1 MQRIRR
7 TLSVKL
13 IMVFFPAIMGFLT
26 FGFFVLRYKNAL
38 DASATVQRTLH
49 ITAAGVQALCSG
61 IPFDALTA
69 DAAREEPFL
78 TLQQKLHKLQE
89 QTGVY
94 NIQLIKKTDGQ
105 LIVLTATHGTDSFF
119 TLTDPPPE
127 LLQTFQ
133 TNTITFT
140 ASPYRNRFGT
150 VQSLFMPLDN
160 ADSANRYV
168 RYVIAVDSDYSGRH
182 EQLMRSVW
190 LTVIPVFLF
199 CIVCLAVV
207 VFLVTVFFVRP
218 LREFR
223 KNLDDIGM
231 GTADLS
237 IRLEVKGNDEISD
250 TARTFNNFIAH
261 LNMMIAD
268 LKANAS
274 QTYLVEK
281 KLFAASQGTAAS
293 INQIRSNT
301 AAISK
306 SAEMLKQDAGDT
318 NALSENVSGIAQNLV
333 ETIRYQTQASESSAE
348 AADEMIKSFSII
360 AADISR
366 LESFSESLESK
377 SESGILRMDETEK
390 VVTDINTRIHAIDAF
405 VQMIDDIAE
414 KTNTLAMNAAIESAH
429 AGEYGKGFSV
439 VAEEIRKLADD
450 AKKNA
455 ESIAHSLKDII
466 DRTQAAARITE
477 ETKRSFTD
485 IDNGVHQ
492 TGKAF
497 ISMREQIETVSGAA
511 DAIQQAVLNL
521 RRQQEL
527 VASNAQTL
535 GGVSSELAST
545 GGKIETLAA
554 KVNTGITEILTG
566 MDEISGA
573 EHIVIQEAESLNEII
588 GSVKNQIDKFKTSA
602 DTEET
607 VAS

>member
-26 FGFFVLRYKNAL
+26 FRFFVLRYKNAL
-38 DASATVQRTLH
+38 DASATVRRTLH

-69 DAAREEPFL
+69 DATREEPFL
-78 TLQQKLHKLQE
+78 TLQQKLKKLQE

-94 NIQLIKKTDGQ
+94 NIQLIRKTDGQ

-127 LLQTFQ
+127 LLQAFQ
-133 TNTITFT
+133 TNAVTFT

-168 RYVIAVDSDYSGRH
+168 IALDSDYSGRH

-199 CIVCLAVV
+199 CICCLAVV

-261 LNMMIAD
+261 LNTMIAD

-281 KLFAASQGTAAS
+281 KLFAASQGTAVS

-333 ETIRYQTQASESSAE
+333 ETIRHQTQASESSAE

-390 VVTDINTRIHAIDAF
+390 VVTDINTRIHAIDTF

-439 VAEEIRKLADD
+439 VAEEIRKLAED

-466 DRTQAAARITE
+466 DRTQAAALITE

-545 GGKIETLAA
+545 GGKIESLAA
-554 KVNTGITEILTG
+554 QVNTGIAEILTG

-573 EHIVIQEAESLNEII
+573 EHIVIKEAESLNEII
-588 GSVKNQIDKFKTSA
+588 GSVQNQIDKFKTSA
-602 DTEET
+602 ETE
-607 VAS
+607 

>member
-26 FGFFVLRYKNAL
+26 FRFFVLRYKNAL
-38 DASATVQRTLH
+38 DASATVRRTLH

-69 DAAREEPFL
+69 DATREEPFL
-78 TLQQKLHKLQE
+78 TLQQKLKKLQE

-94 NIQLIKKTDGQ
+94 NIQLIRKTDGQ

-127 LLQTFQ
+127 LLQAFQ
-133 TNTITFT
+133 TNAVTFT

-168 RYVIAVDSDYSGRH
+168 IALDSDYSGRH

-199 CIVCLAVV
+199 CICCLAVV

-261 LNMMIAD
+261 LNTMIAD

-281 KLFAASQGTAAS
+281 KLFAASQGTAVS

-333 ETIRYQTQASESSAE
+333 ETIRHQTQASESSAE

-390 VVTDINTRIHAIDAF
+390 VVTDINTRIHAIDTF

-439 VAEEIRKLADD
+439 VAEEIRKLAED

-466 DRTQAAARITE
+466 DRTQAAALITE

>member
-1 MQRIRR
+1 
-7 TLSVKL
+7 
-13 IMVFFPAIMGFLT
+13 MVFFPAIMGFLT

-38 DASATVQRTLH
+38 DASAEVRRTLH

-61 IPFDALTA
+61 ISFDGLTA
-69 DAAREEPFL
+69 DSCREDPFL
-78 TLQQKLHKLQE
+78 TLQQKLNKLQK

-94 NIQLIKKTDGQ
+94 NIWLIRNTDGQ
-105 LIVLTATHGTDSFF
+105 LLVLAAPHGTDSFF

-127 LLQTFQ
+127 LLQAFQ
-133 TNTITFT
+133 TDTITFT
-140 ASPYRNRFGT
+140 DSPYTNRFGT
-150 VQSLFMPLDN
+150 VQSLFMPLDD

-168 RYVIAVDSDYSGRH
+168 IAIDSDYSGRH

-223 KNLDDIGM
+223 KNLDDIGR

-250 TARTFNNFIAH
+250 TTHTFNNFIAH
-261 LNMMIAD
+261 LNTMIAD

-274 QTYLVEK
+274 QTYLVEQ

-306 SAEMLKQDAGDT
+306 SAELLKQDSGDT
-318 NALSENVSGIAQNLV
+318 NALSENVSGIAQDLV
-333 ETIRYQTQASESSAE
+333 EAIRHQTQASVSSAE
-348 AADEMIKSFSII
+348 AADEMIKSFFII
-360 AADISR
+360 AEEIGR
-366 LESFSESLESK
+366 LEAFSESLETK

-390 VVTDINTRIHAIDAF
+390 VVTDINTRIHAIDLF
-405 VQMIDDIAE
+405 VKMIDDIAE
-414 KTNTLAMNAAIESAH
+414 KTNMLAMNAAIESAH

-455 ESIAHSLKDII
+455 EAIAHSLKDII
-466 DRTQAAARITE
+466 DRTQAAAHITE

-485 IDNGVHQ
+485 IDSGVHQ

-511 DAIQQAVLNL
+511 DAIQQAALNL

-527 VASNAQTL
+527 VASSAQTL
-535 GGVSSELAST
+535 GGVSSELART
-545 GGKIETLAA
+545 GGKIESLAA
-554 KVNTGITEILTG
+554 QVNTGITEILIG

-588 GSVKNQIDKFKTSA
+588 GSVKNQIDKFKTS
-602 DTEET
+602 TEAE
-607 VAS
+607 

>member
-26 FGFFVLRYKNAL
+26 FRFFVLRYKNAL
-38 DASATVQRTLH
+38 DASATVRRTLH

-69 DAAREEPFL
+69 DATREEPFL
-78 TLQQKLHKLQE
+78 TLQQKLKKLQE

-94 NIQLIKKTDGQ
+94 NIQLIRKTDGQ

-127 LLQTFQ
+127 LLQAFQ
-133 TNTITFT
+133 TNAVTFT

-160 ADSANRYV
+160 ADSANRD
-168 RYVIAVDSDYSGRH
+168 VIALDSDYSGRH

-199 CIVCLAVV
+199 CICCLAVV

-261 LNMMIAD
+261 LNTMIAD

-281 KLFAASQGTAAS
+281 KLFAASQGTAVS

-333 ETIRYQTQASESSAE
+333 ETIRHQTQASESSAE

-390 VVTDINTRIHAIDAF
+390 VVTDINTRIHAIDTF

-439 VAEEIRKLADD
+439 VAEEIRKLAED

-466 DRTQAAARITE
+466 DRTQAAALITE

>member
-1 MQRIRR
+1 MQQIRR

-13 IMVFFPAIMGFLT
+13 IMVFFPSIMGFLT

-38 DASATVQRTLH
+38 DASAEIRRTLH
-49 ITAAGVQALCSG
+49 ITAAGVQALCSD
-61 IPFDALTA
+61 IPFDRLTA
-69 DAAREEPFL
+69 DSCKNEPFPA
-78 TLQQKLHKLQE
+78 LQQKLNKLQE

-94 NIQLIKKTDGQ
+94 NILIIRKTDDQ
-105 LIVLTATHGTDSFF
+105 LLVLTATHGADSFF

-127 LLQTFQ
+127 LLQAFQ
-133 TNTITFT
+133 TNAVTFT
-140 ASPYRNRFGT
+140 ASPYTNRFGT
-150 VQSLFMPLDN
+150 VQSLFLPLDN

-168 RYVIAVDSDYSGRH
+168 IAIDSDYSGRH
-182 EQLMRSVW
+182 EQLIRSVW

-199 CIVCLAVV
+199 CMACLAVV

-218 LREFR
+218 LMELR
-223 KNLDDIGM
+223 KNLDDIGR

-250 TARTFNNFIAH
+250 TAHTFNNFIAH
-261 LNMMIAD
+261 LNTMIAD
-268 LKANAS
+268 LKTNAS
-274 QTYLVEK
+274 QIGLVEQR
-281 KLFAASQGTAAS
+281 LFDASQGTAAS
-293 INQIRSNT
+293 IHQIRSNT

-306 SAEMLKQDAGDT
+306 STELLKQDVGGT
-318 NALSENVSGIAQNLV
+318 NELSENVSVIAQNLV
-333 ETIRYQTQASESSAE
+333 EAIRQQTQACASSAD
-348 AADEMIKSFSII
+348 ASDEMIKSFSII
-360 AADISR
+360 AEEIGR
-366 LESFSESLESK
+366 LEAFSESLETK

-390 VVTDINTRIHAIDAF
+390 VVTDINMRIHAIDSF
-405 VQMIDDIAE
+405 VKMIDDIAE
-414 KTNTLAMNAAIESAH
+414 KTNMLAMNAAIESAH

-455 ESIAHSLKDII
+455 EAIAHSLKDII
-466 DRTQAAARITE
+466 DRTQAAALITE

-535 GGVSSELAST
+535 GGVASELAST
-545 GGKIETLAA
+545 GGKIETLAV

-573 EHIVIQEAESLNEII
+573 EHIVIQEAESLHEII

>member
-602 DTEET
+602 EKE
-607 VAS
+607 

>member
-38 DASATVQRTLH
+38 DASATVRRTLH

-69 DAAREEPFL
+69 DATREEPFL
-78 TLQQKLHKLQE
+78 TLQQKLKKLQE

-94 NIQLIKKTDGQ
+94 NIQLIRKTDGQ

-127 LLQTFQ
+127 LLQAFQ
-133 TNTITFT
+133 TNAVTFT

-168 RYVIAVDSDYSGRH
+168 IALDSDYSRRH

-199 CIVCLAVV
+199 CICCLAVV

-261 LNMMIAD
+261 LNTMIAD

-281 KLFAASQGTAAS
+281 KLFAASQGTAVS

-318 NALSENVSGIAQNLV
+318 NALSENVSSIAQNLV
-333 ETIRYQTQASESSAE
+333 ETIRHQTQASESSAE

-390 VVTDINTRIHAIDAF
+390 VVTDINTRIHAIDTF

-414 KTNTLAMNAAIESAH
+414 KTNMLAMNAAIESAH

>member
-38 DASATVQRTLH
+38 DASATVRRTLH

-69 DAAREEPFL
+69 DATREEPFL
-78 TLQQKLHKLQE
+78 TLQQKLNKLQE

-94 NIQLIKKTDGQ
+94 NIQLIRKTDGQ

-119 TLTDPPPE
+119 TLTTPPPE
-127 LLQTFQ
+127 LLQAFQ
-133 TNTITFT
+133 TNAVTFT

-168 RYVIAVDSDYSGRH
+168 IVLDSDYSGRH

-199 CIVCLAVV
+199 CICCLAVV

-261 LNMMIAD
+261 LNTMIAD

-318 NALSENVSGIAQNLV
+318 NALSENVSSIAQNLV
-333 ETIRYQTQASESSAE
+333 ETIRHQTQASESSAE

-390 VVTDINTRIHAIDAF
+390 VVTDINTRIHAIDTF

-439 VAEEIRKLADD
+439 VAEEIRKLAED

-535 GGVSSELAST
+535 GGVASELAST
-545 GGKIETLAA
+545 GGKIETLAV

-573 EHIVIQEAESLNEII
+573 EHIVIQEAESLHEII

>member
-38 DASATVQRTLH
+38 DASAEVRRTLH

-61 IPFDALTA
+61 IPFDVLTA
-69 DAAREEPFL
+69 ESCREEPFL
-78 TLQQKLHKLQE
+78 TLQQKLNKLQE

-94 NIQLIKKTDGQ
+94 NIRLIRNTDGQ
-105 LIVLTATHGTDSFF
+105 LFVLTATHGADSFF
-119 TLTDPPPE
+119 TLTAPPQE
-127 LLQTFQ
+127 LLQAFQ
-133 TNTITFT
+133 TNAVTFT
-140 ASPYRNRFGT
+140 ASPYTNRFGT

-160 ADSANRYV
+160 ADSAN

-218 LREFR
+218 LKEFR
-223 KNLDDIGM
+223 KNLDDIGR

-237 IRLEVKGNDEISD
+237 IRLEIKGNDEISD
-250 TARTFNNFIAH
+250 TAHTFNNFIAH

-274 QTYLVEK
+274 QTYLVEQ

-306 SAEMLKQDAGDT
+306 SAELLKQDSGDT
-318 NALSENVSGIAQNLV
+318 NELSENVSGIAQDLV
-333 ETIRYQTQASESSAE
+333 EAIRHQTQASASSAE

-360 AADISR
+360 AEEIGR
-366 LESFSESLESK
+366 LEAFSESLETK

-390 VVTDINTRIHAIDAF
+390 VVTDINTRIHAIDSF
-405 VQMIDDIAE
+405 VKMIDDIAE
-414 KTNTLAMNAAIESAH
+414 KTNMLAMNAAIESAH

-455 ESIAHSLKDII
+455 EAIAHSLKDII
-466 DRTQAAARITE
+466 DRTQAAALITE
-477 ETKRSFTD
+477 ETKRSFAD
-485 IDNGVHQ
+485 IDSGVHQ

-497 ISMREQIETVSGAA
+497 ISMREQIATVSGAA

-527 VASNAQTL
+527 VTSSAQTL

-545 GGKIETLAA
+545 GGKIESLAA
-554 KVNTGITEILTG
+554 QVNTGIAEILTG

-602 DTEET
+602 ETEQANISST
-607 VAS
+607 

>member
-1 MQRIRR
+1 MRRIRR

-38 DASATVQRTLH
+38 DASATVRRTLH

-69 DAAREEPFL
+69 NATREEPFL
-78 TLQQKLHKLQE
+78 TLQQKLKKLQE

-94 NIQLIKKTDGQ
+94 NIQLIRKTDGQ

-127 LLQTFQ
+127 LLQAFQ
-133 TNTITFT
+133 TNAVTFT

-168 RYVIAVDSDYSGRH
+168 IALDSDYSGRH

-199 CIVCLAVV
+199 CICCLAVV

-261 LNMMIAD
+261 LNTMIAD

-333 ETIRYQTQASESSAE
+333 ETIRHQTQASESSAE

-390 VVTDINTRIHAIDAF
+390 VVTDINTRIHAIDTF

-439 VAEEIRKLADD
+439 VAEEIRKLAED

-466 DRTQAAARITE
+466 DRTQAAALITE

-497 ISMREQIETVSGAA
+497 ISMREQIEAVSGAA

-535 GGVSSELAST
+535 GGVASELAST
-545 GGKIETLAA
+545 GGKIETLAV

-573 EHIVIQEAESLNEII
+573 EHIVIQEAESLHEII

>member
-38 DASATVQRTLH
+38 DASATVRRTLH

-69 DAAREEPFL
+69 DATREEPFL
-78 TLQQKLHKLQE
+78 TLQQKLKKLQE

-94 NIQLIKKTDGQ
+94 NIQLIRKTDGQ

-127 LLQTFQ
+127 LLQAFQ
-133 TNTITFT
+133 TNAVTFT

-168 RYVIAVDSDYSGRH
+168 IALDSDYSGRH

-199 CIVCLAVV
+199 CICCLAVV

-261 LNMMIAD
+261 LNTMIAD

-281 KLFAASQGTAAS
+281 KLFAASQGTAVS

-333 ETIRYQTQASESSAE
+333 ETIRHQTQASESSAE

-390 VVTDINTRIHAIDAF
+390 VVTDINTRIHAIDTF

-439 VAEEIRKLADD
+439 VAEEIRKLAED

-466 DRTQAAARITE
+466 DRTQAAALITE

-535 GGVSSELAST
+535 GGVASELAST
-545 GGKIETLAA
+545 GGKIETLAV

>member
-38 DASATVQRTLH
+38 DASAEVRRTLH
-49 ITAAGVQALCSG
+49 ITAAGAQALCSG
-61 IPFDALTA
+61 IPFDMLTP
-69 DAAREEPFL
+69 DSCKNEPFL
-78 TLQQKLHKLQE
+78 TLQQKLNKLQE

-94 NIQLIKKTDGQ
+94 NIRLIRKTEGQ

-119 TLTDPPPE
+119 TLTDPPQE
-127 LLQTFQ
+127 LLQAFQ
-133 TNTITFT
+133 TNAVTFT

-160 ADSANRYV
+160 ADSANRYGK
-168 RYVIAVDSDYSGRH
+168 YVIAVDSDYSGRH

-199 CIVCLAVV
+199 CMVCLAVV

-223 KNLDDIGM
+223 KNLDAIGM

-261 LNMMIAD
+261 LNTMIAD

-274 QTYLVEK
+274 QTGIVEQ

-306 SAEMLKQDAGDT
+306 SAELLKQDSGDT
-318 NALSENVSGIAQNLV
+318 NALSENVSGIAQDLV
-333 ETIRYQTQASESSAE
+333 EAIRHQTQASASSAE

-360 AADISR
+360 AEEIGR
-366 LESFSESLESK
+366 LEAFSESLETK

-390 VVTDINTRIHAIDAF
+390 VVMDINTRIHAIDSF

-414 KTNTLAMNAAIESAH
+414 KTNMLAMNAAIESAH

-455 ESIAHSLKDII
+455 EAIAHSLKDII
-466 DRTQAAARITE
+466 DRTQAAALITE

-485 IDNGVHQ
+485 IDSGVHQ

-527 VASNAQTL
+527 VASSAQTL

-545 GGKIETLAA
+545 GGKIESLAA
-554 KVNTGITEILTG
+554 QVNTGITEIFIG

-573 EHIVIQEAESLNEII
+573 EHIVIQEAKSLNEII
-588 GSVKNQIDKFKTSA
+588 GSVQNQIDKFKTSA
-602 DTEET
+602 EVE
-607 VAS
+607 

>member
-38 DASATVQRTLH
+38 DASATVRRTLH

-69 DAAREEPFL
+69 DATREEPFL
-78 TLQQKLHKLQE
+78 TLQQKLKKLQE

-94 NIQLIKKTDGQ
+94 NIQLIRKTDGQ

-127 LLQTFQ
+127 LLQAFQ
-133 TNTITFT
+133 TNAVTFT

-168 RYVIAVDSDYSGRH
+168 IALDSDYSGRH

-199 CIVCLAVV
+199 CICCLAVV

-261 LNMMIAD
+261 LNTMIAD

-281 KLFAASQGTAAS
+281 KLFAASQGTAVS

-318 NALSENVSGIAQNLV
+318 NALSENVSSIAQNLV
-333 ETIRYQTQASESSAE
+333 ETIRHQTQASESSAE

-390 VVTDINTRIHAIDAF
+390 VVTDINTRIHAIDTF

-439 VAEEIRKLADD
+439 VAEEIRKLAED

-466 DRTQAAARITE
+466 DRTQAAALITE

-535 GGVSSELAST
+535 GGVASELAST
-545 GGKIETLAA
+545 GGKIETLAV

>member
-38 DASATVQRTLH
+38 DASATVRRTLH

-69 DAAREEPFL
+69 DATREEPFL
-78 TLQQKLHKLQE
+78 TLQQKLNKLQE

-94 NIQLIKKTDGQ
+94 NIQLIRKTDGQ

-119 TLTDPPPE
+119 TFTDPPPE
-127 LLQTFQ
+127 LLQAFQ
-133 TNTITFT
+133 TNSETFT

-168 RYVIAVDSDYSGRH
+168 IALDSDYSGRH

-199 CIVCLAVV
+199 CICCLAVV

-261 LNMMIAD
+261 LNTMIAD

-318 NALSENVSGIAQNLV
+318 NALSENVSSIAQNLV
-333 ETIRYQTQASESSAE
+333 ETIRHQTQASESSAE

-390 VVTDINTRIHAIDAF
+390 VVTDINTRIHAIDTF

-439 VAEEIRKLADD
+439 VAEEIRKLAED

-466 DRTQAAARITE
+466 DRTQAAALITE

>member
-1 MQRIRR
+1 M
-7 TLSVKL
+7 
-13 IMVFFPAIMGFLT
+13 
-26 FGFFVLRYKNAL
+26 
-38 DASATVQRTLH
+38 
-49 ITAAGVQALCSG
+49 
-61 IPFDALTA
+61 
-69 DAAREEPFL
+69 
-78 TLQQKLHKLQE
+78 
-89 QTGVY
+89 
-94 NIQLIKKTDGQ
+94 
-105 LIVLTATHGTDSFF
+105 
-119 TLTDPPPE
+119 
-127 LLQTFQ
+127 
-133 TNTITFT
+133 
-140 ASPYRNRFGT
+140 
-150 VQSLFMPLDN
+150 
-160 ADSANRYV
+160 
-168 RYVIAVDSDYSGRH
+168 
-182 EQLMRSVW
+182 
-190 LTVIPVFLF
+190 
-199 CIVCLAVV
+199 

-261 LNMMIAD
+261 LNTMIAD

-333 ETIRYQTQASESSAE
+333 ETIRHQTQASESSAE

-390 VVTDINTRIHAIDAF
+390 VVTDINTRIHAIDTF

-439 VAEEIRKLADD
+439 VAEEIRKLAED

-466 DRTQAAARITE
+466 DRTQAAALITE

-535 GGVSSELAST
+535 GGVASELAST
-545 GGKIETLAA
+545 GGKIETLAV

-573 EHIVIQEAESLNEII
+573 EHIVIQEAESLHEII

>member
-38 DASATVQRTLH
+38 DASATVRRTLH

-61 IPFDALTA
+61 ILFDALTA
-69 DAAREEPFL
+69 DATREEPFL
-78 TLQQKLHKLQE
+78 TLQQKLKKLQE

-94 NIQLIKKTDGQ
+94 NIQLIRKTDGQ

-127 LLQTFQ
+127 LLQAFQ
-133 TNTITFT
+133 TNAVTFT

-168 RYVIAVDSDYSGRH
+168 IALDSDYSGRH

-199 CIVCLAVV
+199 CICCLAVV

-261 LNMMIAD
+261 LNTMIAD

-333 ETIRYQTQASESSAE
+333 ETIRHQTQASESSAE

-390 VVTDINTRIHAIDAF
+390 VVTDINTRIHAIDTF

-545 GGKIETLAA
+545 GGKIETLAV

-573 EHIVIQEAESLNEII
+573 EHIVIQEAESLHEII